1 MEIKKISDVQPG
13 DKVLTSSGNWET
25 VLATSTH
32 QPYGKKITL
41 RLYNDT
47 GPLVFTGNH
56 PVLTNEGFKS
66 AEELVPGNKVME
78 RIDLT
83 EHEFD
88 YIDMLD
94 YMDRPRSENK
104 SKAGLYLGGVEVSED
119 NEHVRYRNPKAH
131 WVNRYVP
138 VNSDLMLLLGYYA
151 AEGSCGQHNVQFT
164 FHVDEKSYHADV
176 RGLMARLFGVT
187 MSAVPS
193 KAGKSITLSVS
204 SHPVRAFIKEHV
216 TGTAGHKRLSTLITH
231 APTPYQAFFIQG
243 YWRGDGSEYNNG
255 YVFTT
260 TSRALM
266 LQVRTMLLR
275 LDIVSSLGISRRAGT
290 TGTIRGRT
298 VNHNFDLLNLRV
310 AQSESYNMLSN
321 ILGRPAVKAGSD
333 VRKNIRARIE
343 KEFLILTVRSTTT
356 GEWEPTETVS
366 NLTVSGDHTYTLPS
380 ATTHNCDSLSMAC
393 ILTKEEAE
401 GGTVETYS
409 NPFFSRSSVF
419 G

>member
-56 PVLTNEGFKS
+56 PVLTPEGFKS
-66 AEELVPGNKVME
+66 AEKLEPGDKVLE

-83 EHEFD
+83 EHEVD

-94 YMDRPRSENK
+94 YMDRPKSENR
-104 SKAGLYLGGVEVSED
+104 SNAGLYLGGIEISDDGERI
-119 NEHVRYRNPKAH
+119 RYRNPRAH
-131 WVNRYVP
+131 WINRYVP

-164 FHVDEKSYHADV
+164 FNADEKDYHDNV
-176 RGLMARLFGVT
+176 RELMARLFGVV
-187 MSAVPS
+187 MSTVSS
-193 KAGKSITLSVS
+193 KAGKSVTLSVS
-204 SHPVRAFIKEHV
+204 SHPIRSFIKEHV
-216 TGTAGHKRLSTLITH
+216 SGTAGHKKLSTLITH
-231 APTPYQAFFIQG
+231 APTPYQAFFIRG
-243 YWRGDGSEYNNG
+243 YWRGDGSEHAGG
-255 YVFTT
+255 YLFTT
-260 TSRALM
+260 TSRTLM
-266 LQVRTMLLR
+266 LQVRTLLLR
-275 LDIVSSLGISRRAGT
+275 LGIVSSLSTSRRAGS
-290 TGTIRGRT
+290 TGTIRGR
-298 VNHNFDLLNLRV
+298 VINHNFDLLNLRV
-310 AQSESYNMLSN
+310 AQSESYNSLSE
-321 ILGRPAVKAGSD
+321 ILGLGAVKPPSD
-333 VRKNIRARIE
+333 VKKNVRARIDN
-343 KEFLILTVRSTTT
+343 EFLVLTVRQALS
-356 GEWEPTETVS
+356 GKWSADDTVS

-393 ILTKEEAE
+393 ILTNEEQE